1 MYKVYIKTDS
11 ENCITEITSGEFISD
26 TAGYTVIDE
35 GEGDKFHH
43 AQNNYLEKP
52 ISDENGAFNYKL
64 ENGGAVLRTKAE
76 KVADMPA
83 PTPILRTE
91 METVQAQITY
101 TAMMTDTLLEG

>member
-11 ENCITEITSGEFISD
+11 ENRITEITSNEFLSA
-26 TAGYTVIDE
+26 TTGYTEIDE
-35 GEGDKFHH
+35 GEGDKYHH

-52 ISDENGAFNYKL
+52 ISDDNGVFNYKL
-64 ENGGAVLRTKAE
+64 ENGAAVLRTEAE
-76 KVADMPA
+76 KAADVPA
-83 PTPILRTE
+83 PAPILPTE